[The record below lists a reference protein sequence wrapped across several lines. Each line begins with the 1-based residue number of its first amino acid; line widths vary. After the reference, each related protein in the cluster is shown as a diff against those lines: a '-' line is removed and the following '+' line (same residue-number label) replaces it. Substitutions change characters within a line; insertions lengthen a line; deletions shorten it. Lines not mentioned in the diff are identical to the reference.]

1 MDQKQMFSWAL
12 VFISVLLVAGVAW
25 LAATE
30 PPKPSRDAAKQL
42 FDQGNFKEAYDG
54 YRALTLDP
62 QVDPAQVGIDLR
74 WAIQCLRQLG
84 RVAEVDELIES
95 AVAAQANNSKLLVA
109 AAQGYAGIDHFG
121 AIVAGKFQRGNQ
133 RGEGRMVN
141 SLERDRVRALQ
152 LLRQAND
159 KLAANA
165 PADDAAALYWTW
177 ADYLFGFR
185 GNQEAWRLQR
195 LTDLD
200 KLPDYEEGWWGGRQT
215 SGAPV
220 DVENNPVYYPV
231 PPSFADATNDGQRW
245 RWCLWQTFE
254 RNPQRKSEVLWTWG
268 QFLHSQFGVQTM
280 ASFGGLWRLQE
291 QDDKKELGTWQLD
304 TLTDDEALAQLAT
317 GVKRFKLPDEYN
329 PIKVFQQVLADK
341 QGSYAANACEQ
352 LAQVYED
359 RRQYPRAAEYWRRAI
374 ADFGKNENR
383 DARLNQIVGNWGRF
397 ESTEL
402 QPARRGASFEFRYRN
417 AKHVSFEAHEI
428 NVTKLLAD
436 IKAYVQ
442 SNPGQLAW
450 EKLDLTNIGY
460 RLVEQGESKYV
471 GARAAA
477 WELELEPREK
487 HFDRL
492 VTVSTSLQKAGAY
505 WVTARL
511 QDGNTTHIV
520 LWVADTAILKK
531 PLDGKT
537 WLYVGDAVTG
547 APIERA
553 NVEFFGFRP
562 RHLEGRRFT
571 IDTKNFAEFTDAS
584 GQIQLPFRPETD
596 QFQWLIIARTQAAA
610 GKPARLAFLGYSHIW
625 QSRRNET
632 TYREDK
638 GYFISDRPVYRPNQ
652 AVKFKFWFAQARYDA
667 PDKSP
672 FANTRQHLILYGPTG
687 DKLLEKDFTCDQ
699 YGGFDGV
706 YELPSDARL
715 GMYRVQVSDRWGG
728 QFRVEEYKKPEYE
741 VKVEAPTEPVM
752 LGDKVTATITARYY
766 FGAPVTKGTV
776 KYRVLRTYHDE
787 RWYPIGPWDWLYG
800 RGYGWFG
807 GDYDW
812 YPGWRV
818 WGCPRPYFGWWPR
831 AHVPP
836 EVVLEGDAPLSAEG
850 QLKLEIDTS
859 LAKLVHGDH
868 DHKYE
873 ITAEVTDESRRTIV
887 GQGNVLVARK
897 PFEVH
902 AWLDRGWY
910 RAGDTVR
917 ANFRARTL
925 DDRPVEG
932 TGKLA
937 LLKITYDDKRQPIET
952 PVEDWDLPTNAQG
965 EASQQI
971 RAAAAGQYRLSYKV
985 TDKAGH
991 TIEGG
996 YLFSVVGQGFASG
1009 DYRFSA
1015 LEVIPEKREYRPGEK
1030 VGLMINTDRVGST
1043 VLLFIRPTDG
1053 TYLPPRT
1060 LRLQAKSTFVEI
1072 EVEQGDMPNFFVE
1085 AVSIAD
1091 ARENRDVRDLLVPP
1105 EKRVVQVT
1113 VEPSAEKYRPG
1124 EQAKVRLKFTGLDG
1138 RPISGSVVATMYDK
1152 SVEYISG
1159 GSNVP
1164 DIKEFFWNWRRTHY
1178 PQGESDLSRFGYNI
1192 PPKGKPA
1199 MQNLGVFG
1207 GNVAEET
1214 DGAMY
1219 ANGRIMTK
1227 NRRQGGMGG
1236 VAGRAMADEAMPLA
1250 AAAPMEAAAGAPGGA
1265 ADARF
1270 AGALDKAGEGEAG
1283 APLVE
1288 PTVRTKFAD
1297 TAYWA
1302 AALVANNDGVAEFEL
1317 AMPENLTTWKVRA
1330 WTLAD
1335 GARVGDGSAEVVT
1348 FKNLLVRLQ
1357 APRFMVEKDEV
1368 VLSANI
1374 HNYLDHEKQATVTF
1388 ELDGGLLEPIGEAT
1402 QKITLA
1408 AGGES
1413 RVDFRV
1419 RVVREGEATIR
1430 VKALTDEESD
1440 ATELK
1445 LPVYVHGM
1453 LKTESYAGTIRPDG
1467 DTATVE
1473 LRVPEERRAEQTRLE
1488 VQYGPTLAGAMVDA
1502 LPYLVNY
1509 PYGCTEQTLNR
1520 FLPTVITQHVL
1531 LDMKLDLAAI
1541 REKRTNLNP
1550 QELGDPAKRAEQWK
1564 RYQENPVF
1572 DEAVVRRMVQA
1583 GLEALGSMQLSDG
1596 GWGWFS
1602 GFGEHSDPHTTALVM
1617 HGLHV
1622 AAANDVAIVPDV
1634 LARGRDWLVRY
1645 QDEQVRRLQNAATK
1659 TEPYKTQA
1667 DNIDALVYWALV
1679 EADINN
1685 GSMQEYLYRDRV
1697 PLSVYSKALFGLAL
1711 HKLGAKEQT
1720 AMLRRNIE
1728 QFLVQDAENETA
1740 YLQLPDDNY
1749 WWYWYGSQTEA
1760 MAFYLKLLVATE
1772 PASPVAP
1779 RLVKYLLNNRKH
1791 ATYWNSTRDTAYVV
1805 ESFADYLAATGET
1818 KANLTIEVWLD
1829 GQKKHE
1835 VQVTPE
1841 TLFSFDNRFMLAGD
1855 AVTAGAHKLELRKR
1869 GTGPLYFNAYLTN
1882 FTLEDPITAAG
1893 LEIKVRRKVYRLVR
1907 EKSEVDVAGERG
1919 QVVSQQELKYHRELL
1934 DDSSQL
1940 KSGDLL
1946 EVELELDSK
1955 NDYEYLI
1962 FEDFKAAGC
1971 EAFDVRSG
1979 YTDNDLGA
1987 YVEYRDNRASFFVRR
2002 LARGL
2007 HSTRYR
2013 LRAEIPGRYSALP
2026 ATGLGMYAPELK
2038 ANSSEIKLRIED

>member
-1 MDQKQMFSWAL
+1 MFSWTL
-12 VFISVLLVAGVAW
+12 VFVSMLTFAGVAW
-25 LAATE
+25 LAAAE
-30 PPKPSRDAAKQL
+30 APPAGREGAKKL
-42 FDQGNFKEAYDG
+42 FEQGNFKEAFDA
-54 YRALTLDP
+54 YRALSLDP
-62 QVDPAQVGIDLR
+62 QTDPAQVGDDLR
-74 WAIQCLRQLG
+74 QAVQCLRQLG
-84 RVAEVDELIES
+84 RIAEVDDLIEA
-95 AVAAQANNSKLLVA
+95 AVAAQPNNWNLLFS
-109 AAQGYAGIDHFG
+109 AAQRYAEIDHFG
-121 AIVAGKFQRGNQ
+121 AIVAGKFQRGDR

-141 SLERDRVRALQ
+141 SLERDRVRSLQ
-152 LLRQAND
+152 LMRQANE
-159 KLAANA
+159 KL
-165 PADDAAALYWTW
+165 PADVQGAAAAELYWTW
-177 ADYLFGFR
+177 ASYWFGFR
-185 GNQEAWRLQR
+185 GHQEAWRLQR

-200 KLPDYEEGWWGGRQT
+200 KLPDYEEGWWGGPQT

-220 DVENNPVYYPV
+220 DAENNPIYYPV
-231 PPSFADATNDGQRW
+231 PADFAAATNDGQRW
-245 RWCLWQTFE
+245 RWCLWQTLE

-280 ASFGGLWRLQE
+280 ANFGALWRLQE
-291 QDDKKELGTWQLD
+291 QDEKQEHGTWALD
-304 TLTDDEALAQLAT
+304 TLTDDETMAQLAT
-317 GVKRFKLPDEYN
+317 GVRRFKLPDEFN
-329 PIKVFQQVLADK
+329 PIKVFEQVLAEKKPDY
-341 QGSYAANACEQ
+341 GASACGQ
-352 LAQVYED
+352 LAQIFED
-359 RRQYPRAAEYWRRAI
+359 RRQYPRAADYWRQAI
-374 ADFGKNENR
+374 ADFGKDENR
-383 DARLNQIVGNWGRF
+383 EARLNQIVGNWGRF

-417 AKHVSFEAHEI
+417 AKHVSFEAQEI
-428 NVTKLLAD
+428 NISKLLAD

-442 SNPGQLAW
+442 SKPGQLAW
-450 EKLDLTNIGY
+450 EKLELGNIGY
-460 RLVEQGESKYV
+460 RLVEQGESKYL
-471 GARAAA
+471 GAKAAS

-505 WVTARL
+505 WVTARM
-511 QDGNTTHIV
+511 QDGNTTHMV
-520 LWVADTAILKK
+520 LWVADTAIVKK
-531 PLDGKT
+531 PVAGKT

-553 NVEFFGFRP
+553 NVEFFGFRN
-562 RHLEGRRFT
+562 RHIEGRRFAV
-571 IDTKNFAEFTDAS
+571 DTKNFAEFTDAG
-584 GQIQLPFRPETD
+584 GQIQLPFQPETD
-596 QFQWLIIARTQAAA
+596 QFQWLIVARTAAVA
-610 GKPARLAFLGYSHIW
+610 GKPARLAYLGYSHIW
-625 QSRRNET
+625 QAQRNET

-638 GYFISDRPVYRPNQ
+638 GYFISDRPVYRPAQ
-652 AVKFKFWFAQARYDA
+652 TVKFKFWFAQARYDA
-667 PDKSP
+667 PNKSP
-672 FANTRQHLILYGPTG
+672 FANSKQHLVLYGPTG
-687 DKLLEKDFTCDQ
+687 DKLLEKDFTCDEF
-699 YGGFDGV
+699 GGFDGE
-706 YELPSDARL
+706 YALPSDARL
-715 GMYRVQVSDRWGG
+715 GVYQVQVSDRWGG
-728 QFRVEEYKKPEYE
+728 NFRVEEYKKPEYE
-741 VKVEAPTEPVM
+741 VTVEAPTEPVM
-752 LGDKVTATITARYY
+752 LGDKVTATVTARYY

-776 KYRVLRTYHDE
+776 KYRVLRTNHDE

-807 GDYDW
+807 GDYNW
-812 YPGWRV
+812 YPGWRN
-818 WGCPRPYFGWWPR
+818 WGCPRPYFPWWPR
-831 AHVPP
+831 GHVPP
-836 EVVLEGDAPLSAEG
+836 EVVLEGDAPLNAEG

-859 LAKLVHGDH
+859 LAKLVHSDH
-868 DHKYE
+868 DHKYA

-902 AWLDRGWY
+902 AWVERGWY
-910 RAGDTVR
+910 RTGDTVR
-917 ANFRARTL
+917 AHFRARTL

-937 LLKITYDDKRQPIET
+937 LLKITYDEERKPIET
-952 PVEDWDLPTNAQG
+952 AVEEWDLPTNDQG

-971 RAAAAGQYRLSYKV
+971 RAATGGQYRLSYKV

-996 YLFSVVGQGFASG
+996 YLFSVVGEGFASAN
-1009 DYRFSA
+1009 YRFSA

-1043 VLLFIRPTDG
+1043 VLLFIRPVDG
-1053 TYLPPRT
+1053 VYLPPRV

-1085 AVSIAD
+1085 AISISD

-1105 EKRVVQVT
+1105 EKRVVQVS
-1113 VEPSAEKYRPG
+1113 VEPSATKYRPG

-1138 RPISGSVVATMYDK
+1138 RPITGSVVATMYDK

-1164 DIKEFFWNWRRTHY
+1164 DIKEFFWNWRRSHY
-1178 PQGESDLSRFGYNI
+1178 PQGESDLNRSGYDI
-1192 PPKGKPA
+1192 PPKGKPQ

-1207 GNVAEET
+1207 GNVAE
-1214 DGAMY
+1214 DAGNLY
-1219 ANGRIMTK
+1219 ANGRVMMRK
-1227 NRRQGGMGG
+1227 NQRQGL
-1236 VAGRAMADEAMPLA
+1236 VISSTEALADEAMPMA
-1250 AAAPMEAAAGAPGGA
+1250 AAAPMEAAAEGAPGGA
-1265 ADARF
+1265 AGGGQGFGADTA
-1270 AGALDKAGEGEAG
+1270 AGDAG

-1288 PTVRTKFAD
+1288 PAVRTKFAD

-1302 AALVANNDGVAEFEL
+1302 AALVANNDGIAEFDL

-1335 GARVGDGSAEVVT
+1335 GARVGEGTAEVVT

-1368 VLSANI
+1368 VLSANV

-1388 ELDGGLLEPIGEAT
+1388 ELDGGLLEPIGEPT

-1453 LKTESYAGTIRPDG
+1453 LKTEAYAGTIRPDG
-1467 DTATVE
+1467 DAATVE
-1473 LRVPEERRAEQTRLE
+1473 LRVPDERRAEQTRLE
-1488 VQYGPTLAGAMVDA
+1488 VQYSPTLAGAMVDA

-1531 LDMKLDLAAI
+1531 LDMKLDMAAI
-1541 REKRTNLNP
+1541 REKRNNLNP

-1564 RYQENPVF
+1564 RYEQNPVF
-1572 DEAVVRRMVQA
+1572 DEAEVRRMVQA
-1583 GLEALGSMQLSDG
+1583 GLQALGSMQLSDG

-1602 GFGEHSDPHTTALVM
+1602 GFGEHSDAHTTALVV

-1645 QDEQVRRLQNAATK
+1645 QDEQVRRLQNAPTK

-1685 GSMQEYLYRDRV
+1685 GNMQEYLYRDRI
-1697 PLSVYSKALFGLAL
+1697 PLSVYSKALVGLAM
-1711 HKLGAKEQT
+1711 HKLGAKEQV

-1749 WWYWYGSQTEA
+1749 WWSWYGSQTEA

-1772 PASPVAP
+1772 PGSPVAP

-1805 ESFADYLAATGET
+1805 EAFADYLAATGET
-1818 KANLTIEVWLD
+1818 KANLAIEVWLD
-1829 GQKKHE
+1829 GEKRHE

-1841 TLFSFDNRFMLAGD
+1841 TLFSFDNRFVLEGA
-1855 AVTAGAHKLELRKR
+1855 AVTSGAHKLELRKR

-1893 LEIKVRRKVYRLVR
+1893 LEVKVRRKVYRLVR
-1907 EKSEVDVAGERG
+1907 ENSEVDVAGDRG
-1919 QVVSQQELKYHRELL
+1919 QVVSQQELKYRRELL
-1934 DDSSQL
+1934 DDSSTL

-1946 EVELELDSK
+1946 EVELELESK
-1955 NDYEYLI
+1955 NDYEHLV

-1971 EAFDVRSG
+1971 EAFDLRSG

-1987 YVEYRDNRASFFVRR
+1987 YAEFRDNRASFFVRR
-2002 LARGL
+2002 LSRGL

-2026 ATGLGMYAPELK
+2026 AIGWGMYAPELK
-2038 ANSSEIKLRIED
+2038 GNSDELTVRIED